1 MKGIDTMKVK
11 VHVIRD
17 VEVEIDDPIVAALD
31 SFWRNN
37 KIPISYSP
45 ELNEMVD
52 KADLAVE
59 EVTGI
64 PFGDEDAPETIAGV
78 CAMDGE
84 PILEW

>member
-1 MKGIDTMKVK
+1 MKVK

-17 VEVEIDDPIVAALD
+17 VEVEIDDPIVAELD

-52 KADLAVE
+52 KAVLAVE
-59 EVTGI
+59 EATGI
-64 PFGDEDAPETIAGV
+64 PFGDETAPETIAGV
-78 CAMDGE
+78 YAMDGE

>member
-1 MKGIDTMKVK
+1 MKVK

-17 VEVEIDDPIVAALD
+17 VEVEIDDPIVAELD

-52 KADLAVE
+52 KAVLAVE
-59 EVTGI
+59 EATGI
-64 PFGDEDAPETIAGV
+64 PFGDENAPGTIAGV
-78 CAMDGE
+78 YAMDGE

>member
-1 MKGIDTMKVK
+1 MKVK
-11 VHVIRD
+11 VHVVRD
-17 VEVEIDDPIVAALD
+17 VEVEVNDPAVAALD
-31 SFWRNN
+31 AFWRNN

-52 KADLAVE
+52 KAVLAVE
-59 EVTGI
+59 QATGI

>member
-1 MKGIDTMKVK
+1 MKVK
-11 VHVIRD
+11 VHVVRD
-17 VEVEIDDPIVAALD
+17 VEVEVNDPAIAALD

-52 KADLAVE
+52 KAVLAIE
-59 EVTGI
+59 EATGI
-64 PFGDEDAPETIAGV
+64 PFGDENAPETIAGV

>member
-1 MKGIDTMKVK
+1 MKVK

-17 VEVEIDDPIVAALD
+17 VEVEIDDPIVAELD

-52 KADLAVE
+52 KAILAVE
-59 EVTGI
+59 RATGI

-78 CAMDGE
+78 YAMDGE

>member
-1 MKGIDTMKVK
+1 MKVK

-17 VEVEIDDPIVAALD
+17 VEVEINDPIVAELD

-52 KADLAVE
+52 KAVLAVE
-59 EVTGI
+59 EATGI
-64 PFGDEDAPETIAGV
+64 PFGDETAPETIAGV
-78 CAMDGE
+78 YAMDGE

>member
-1 MKGIDTMKVK
+1 MKVK
-11 VHVIRD
+11 VHVVRD
-17 VEVEIDDPIVAALD
+17 VEVEVNDSAIAALD

-52 KADLAVE
+52 KAVLAVE
-59 EVTGI
+59 EATGI
-64 PFGDEDAPETIAGV
+64 PFGDENAPETIAGV

>member
-1 MKGIDTMKVK
+1 MKVK

-17 VEVEIDDPIVAALD
+17 VEVEINDPIVAELD

-37 KIPISYSP
+37 KIPISCSP

-52 KADLAVE
+52 KAVLAVE
-59 EVTGI
+59 WATGI
-64 PFGDEDAPETIAGV
+64 PFGDENAPETIAWG

-84 PILEW
+84 TIIEW

>member
-1 MKGIDTMKVK
+1 MKVK

-17 VEVEIDDPIVAALD
+17 VEVEINDPIVAELD
-31 SFWRNN
+31 AFWRNN

-52 KADLAVE
+52 KAILAVE
-59 EVTGI
+59 RATGI
-64 PFGDEDAPETIAGV
+64 PFGDEDAPETIACV

-84 PILEW
+84 TIIEW